1 MKKTKGIKLLVVYN
15 QLHVVTLAQYMNIM
29 QQKALEK
36 EVVKDIKEQ
45 MRKDEKWLKQLW
57 LRILYYI
64 WTNNSMLDEQLA
76 MGKVMALWSTFM
88 VRNYG
93 ERFHKTFKASIQVNA
108 HGF

>member
-1 MKKTKGIKLLVVYN
+1 
-15 QLHVVTLAQYMNIM
+15 M

-64 WTNNSMLDEQLA
+64 WTNNSMLHEQLA
-76 MGKVMALWSTFM
+76 MGKVHGIVINF
-88 VRNYG
+88 YG
-93 ERFHKTFKASIQVNA
+93 EKFHETFKASIQVNA
-108 HGF
+108 HRF

>member
-45 MRKDEKWLKQLW
+45 MRKDEKWLKQL
-57 LRILYYI
+57 
-64 WTNNSMLDEQLA
+64 
-76 MGKVMALWSTFM
+76 
-88 VRNYG
+88 
-93 ERFHKTFKASIQVNA
+93 
-108 HGF
+108 